1 MSILRYLE
9 SIGSG
14 SRAAPSLTR
23 ANAREQMHELLE
35 GRADSALTGQLLAAW
50 RRDAESPEALAGFA
64 DALAPWT
71 LDIPGPRALVVLP
84 SLHGADSTP
93 MLTPL
98 LALWLAR
105 EGHAVL
111 VHGPRSAACGPT
123 CGEVLQDLGV
133 APAAHAEDVAARW
146 ERREPAFL
154 PTETLCPA
162 LRHLLQPCASLGWRS
177 PAHQVAR
184 LLAPERCAPVLRV
197 LPYRRASSGR
207 LLADWARLRGEH
219 VMLLPGADGEP
230 VAHPRHQPRIDV
242 LIAGQP
248 RPDLCAAAAT
258 GVPADWPVLPRDSGA
273 TSTAL
278 WVQEVLSGE
287 RPLPAPLLRQSRLV
301 AAALASLAAGDTARG
316 SLPGALLGA
325 APPPAAAG
333 LAHAAPT
340 PPAAA
345 TRSCL

>member
-1 MSILRYLE
+1 MSIQRYLE
-9 SIGSG
+9 SIASG
-14 SRAAPSLTR
+14 TGGAPALTR
-23 ANAREQMHELLE
+23 AMAREQMHELLE
-35 GRADSALTGQLLAAW
+35 GRADSLQTGALLAAW
-50 RRDAESPEALAGFA
+50 KRDAETPEALAGFS
-64 DALAPWT
+64 DALSPWT
-71 LDIPGPRALVVLP
+71 LHIPGPRALVVLP
-84 SLHGADSTP
+84 SLHGADRTP

-133 APAAHAEDVAARW
+133 APASHADDVAARW
-146 ERREPAFL
+146 DRREPAFM

-162 LRHLLQPCASLGWRS
+162 LRHLLQPCASLGWRG

-184 LLAPERCAPVLRV
+184 LLAPQRCAPVLQV
-197 LPYRRASSGR
+197 LPYRRAGSGR
-207 LLADWARLRGEH
+207 LLASWAGLRSQH

-248 RPDLCAAAAT
+248 RPELCAAAAT
-258 GVPADWPVLPRDSGA
+258 GVPADWPVLPREGGA

-287 RPLPAPLLRQSRLV
+287 RPLPAPLLMQSRLV
-301 AAALASLAAGDTARG
+301 GAALSCLAGG
-316 SLPGALLGA
+316 GA
-325 APPPAAAG
+325 ATAA
-333 LAHAAPT
+333 T
-340 PPAAA
+340 AAA
-345 TRSCL
+345 TASRPWAAATPPFASARSCL